1 MFYIRDASIADI
13 SLIQEITEKTWWP
26 TYSPIISDEQIRYM
40 IDYIYSTDGL
50 QNVMTTGE
58 QKFLVLYDNDAVGF
72 ASYGIRP
79 NHSSVFKLHKLYVL
93 PQTQGKGYG
102 KALVEEVIARV
113 KSLGG
118 TTLDLNV
125 NRFNNAKKFY
135 ERLGFRVA
143 YEEDVAIGPY
153 WMNDYVMRLE
163 L

>member
-13 SLIQEITEKTWWP
+13 GIIQEITEKTWWP

-58 QKFLVLYDNDAVGF
+58 QKFLLLYDNDVVGF

-79 NHSSVFKLHKLYVL
+79 NQPSVFKLHKLYVL

-113 KSLGG
+113 RLLGG
-118 TTLDLNV
+118 TTLELNV
-125 NRFNNAKKFY
+125 NRYNNAKKFY
-135 ERLGFRVA
+135 ELLGFRVA

>member
-1 MFYIRDASIADI
+1 MFSINEASISDV
-13 SLIQEITEKTWWP
+13 SVIQDLTEKTWWP
-26 TYSPIISDEQIRYM
+26 TYSAIISAEQIRYM
-40 IDYIYSTDGL
+40 IDKIYSTESL
-50 QNVMTTGE
+50 INVITTGE
-58 QKFLVLYDNDAVGF
+58 QKFLLLRDNGAVGF
-72 ASYGIRP
+72 ASYGIRADQP
-79 NHSSVFKLHKLYVL
+79 SVFKLHKLYVL

-113 KSLGG
+113 KLLGG

-125 NRFNNAKKFY
+125 NRYNNAKKFY
-135 ERLGFRVA
+135 ELLGFRVA